1 MSMSQNP
8 IHKRPEFRRLT
19 YTNATVANPPR
30 HARLMFLRSSC
41 GHVLGLGVVGKRQ
54 RFIQWAVC
62 R

>member
-1 MSMSQNP
+1 MSMSRNT
-8 IHKRPEFRRLT
+8 IHKRPKFRRPT

-41 GHVLGLGVVGKRQ
+41 GHVLGLAVVSKRQ
-54 RFIQWAVC
+54 RVIQWAVC